1 MDVILAARQLGE
13 ALQAD
18 PAYVRFAK
26 AMIDSEKD
34 TDLQDKIGKFNIARM
49 NLDNELSKDEKD
61 EVKVKVMNEELRTL
75 YNEIMESKSM
85 VEYNEARAAVD
96 KILADVNTIISMCA
110 QGADP
115 KTCEISDCTGNC
127 STCGGCH

>member
-26 AMIDSEKD
+26 EMIDSEKD
-34 TDLQDKIGKFNIARM
+34 TELQDKIGKFNIARM

-61 EVKVKVMNEELRTL
+61 EVKVKMMNEELRAL

-96 KILADVNTIISMCA
+96 KILADVNAIISMCA

>member
-13 ALQAD
+13 ALQASEE
-18 PAYVRFAK
+18 YVRFAK
-26 AMIDSEKD
+26 ATLSSESD
-34 TDLQDKIGKFNIARM
+34 TELQDKIGKFNLSRM
-49 NLDNELSKDEKD
+49 NLDNELSKE
-61 EVKVKVMNEELRTL
+61 ERNEAAVKELNEQLRAL
-75 YNEIMESKSM
+75 YDEIMEHPTMK
-85 VEYNEARAAVD
+85 EYNEARAAVD
-96 KILADVNTIISMCA
+96 KILSDVNAIISMCA

>member
-26 AMIDSEKD
+26 AMIDSEND
-34 TDLQDKIGKFNIARM
+34 TELQDKIGKFNIARM

-61 EVKVKVMNEELRTL
+61 EVKVKVMNEELRAL
-75 YNEIMESKSM
+75 YNDIMQNKSM

>member
-34 TDLQDKIGKFNIARM
+34 TELQDKIGKFNIARM

-61 EVKVKVMNEELRTL
+61 EVKVKVMNEELRAL

>member
-34 TDLQDKIGKFNIARM
+34 TELQDKIGKFNIARM

-61 EVKVKVMNEELRTL
+61 DAKVKVMNEELRAL
-75 YNEIMESKSM
+75 YNEIMENKSM

>member
-34 TDLQDKIGKFNIARM
+34 TELQDKIGKFNIARM
-49 NLDNELSKDEKD
+49 NLDNELAKDEKD
-61 EVKVKVMNEELRTL
+61 DVKVKVMNEELRTL
-75 YNEIMESKSM
+75 YNDIMQNKSM

>member
-61 EVKVKVMNEELRTL
+61 EVKVKMMNEELRAL
-75 YNEIMESKSM
+75 YNEIMANASM
-85 VEYNEARAAVD
+85 IEYNEARSAVD

-115 KTCEISDCTGNC
+115 KTCEINNCTHDC

>member
-1 MDVILAARQLGE
+1 MDVISAARQLGE

-34 TDLQDKIGKFNIARM
+34 TDLQDKIGKFNLSRM
-49 NLDNELSKDEKD
+49 NLDNELSKEEKD
-61 EVKVKVMNEELRTL
+61 EATVKKMNEELRGL
-75 YNEIMESKSM
+75 YNEIMEHPTMK
-85 VEYNEARAAVD
+85 EFNEARASVD
-96 KILADVNTIISMCA
+96 KILADVNAIISMCA

>member
-34 TDLQDKIGKFNIARM
+34 TELQDKIGKFNIARM

-75 YNEIMESKSM
+75 YNDIMQNKSM

>member
-34 TDLQDKIGKFNIARM
+34 TELQDKIGKFNIARM

-61 EVKVKVMNEELRTL
+61 EVKVKMMNEELRAL

-96 KILADVNTIISMCA
+96 KILADVNAIISMCA

>member
-1 MDVILAARQLGE
+1 MDVISAARQLGE

-18 PAYVRFAK
+18 EAYIRFAK
-26 AMIDSEKD
+26 ATLDSEND
-34 TDLQDKIGKFNIARM
+34 TVLQDKIGKFNLSRM
-49 NLDNELSKDEKD
+49 NLDNELSKEQRDDEA
-61 EVKVKVMNEELRTL
+61 VKKMNEELRGL
-75 YNEIMESKSM
+75 YNEIMEHPTMK
-85 VEYNEARAAVD
+85 EYNEARAAVD
-96 KILADVNTIISMCA
+96 KILSDVNAIITMCA

>member
-1 MDVILAARQLGE
+1 MDVISAARQLGE

-61 EVKVKVMNEELRTL
+61 EVKVKMMNEELRAL
-75 YNEIMESKSM
+75 YNNIMANASM
-85 VEYNEARAAVD
+85 VEFNEARAAVD

-115 KTCEISDCTGNC
+115 KTCEISNCTHDC

>member
-1 MDVILAARQLGE
+1 MDVISAARQLGE

-49 NLDNELSKDEKD
+49 NLDNELSKDDKD
-61 EVKVKVMNEELRTL
+61 EVKVKTMNEELRAL
-75 YNEIMESKSM
+75 YNDIMAIDENDGSELVEETKRESDIQCP
-85 VEYNEARAAVD
+85 ENAFA
-96 KILADVNTIISMCA
+96 L
-110 QGADP
+110 P
-115 KTCEISDCTGNC
+115 KTPNTDIPYG
-127 STCGGCH
+127 